1 MKELEASARGIRNHN
16 DLVMYRMAFDAAMRK
31 FELSRGFPPEEEY
44 SLTDRI
50 RRSSRS
56 VGAHLAEAWR
66 RRRCQAAFTQSLNRC
81 EAEAAETQVWLEF
94 AYLDREQGRILYT
107 EYDHIIGKRVN
118 MINHPE
124 SFLLHGNEKR

>member
-1 MKELEASARGIRNHN
+1 MEASARVIRNHN
-16 DLVMYRMAFDAAMRK
+16 DLDVYRMAFDAAMRK

-81 EAEAAETQVWLEF
+81 EAEAAETQVWLKF

-124 SFLLHGNEKR
+124 SFLLHGNGKR